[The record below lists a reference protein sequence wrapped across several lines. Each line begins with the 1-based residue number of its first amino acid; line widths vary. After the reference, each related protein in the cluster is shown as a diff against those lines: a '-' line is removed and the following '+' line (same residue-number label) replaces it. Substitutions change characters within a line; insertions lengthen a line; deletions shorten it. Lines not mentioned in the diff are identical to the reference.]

1 MPGYVVFAQEKDAKP
16 GPKLEPNPEAKTTET
31 TGTPDTPAKPQAP
44 AFEPMLILVAVFFLF
59 YFVVLRPQKRR
70 QERERQD
77 QLSLLNK
84 NDKVLTIGGIYGT
97 IISVSDKEDEV
108 VVKVDD
114 NTRLKMTKASI
125 GRNITREETLVA
137 EKAAKAQAKSK

>member
-1 MPGYVVFAQEKDAKP
+1 MPRYVVFAQDKDAKP
-16 GPKLEPNPEAKTTET
+16 APNAEVSAQTTEET
-31 TGTPDTPAKPQAP
+31 PTKEGATGRGFPEMP
-44 AFEPMLILVAVFFLF
+44 FILGGIFFLF

-70 QERERQD
+70 AERERQE
-77 QLSLLNK
+77 QLTLLNK
-84 NDKVLTIGGIYGT
+84 NDKVLTIGGIYGS

-125 GRNITREETLVA
+125 GRNITREETL
-137 EKAAKAQAKSK
+137 KAAKEAKTQEKTK